1 MQELQNDLE
10 ARLSAA
16 PFFPRSIGSTDA
28 TGQERHP
35 HEIFVT
41 PPPPLA
47 PTGRCGR
54 LGPPGTALPGSPAI
68 ATIWT
73 RIVICLDKGCWAL
86 RSDEHS
92 APTCH
97 GPSLSAEG
105 VLGCPHKLPSPI
117 RPLKVMLSASRLQ
130 RAVAGRLGL
139 QTLAARWKT
148 TTGIVGLPVD
158 EEARPHLEEHYELVL
173 DTIKVIPE
181 TAVYRQTVEKTV
193 QKRLAALRTDASDEE
208 LEQQF
213 GRQLEEEI
221 RVMQGELRL
230 IPKMAGEY
238 GTRSGHVC
246 WLAEGEGRA
255 EWPHPSGLLGPQ
267 G

>member
-1 MQELQNDLE
+1 MWALHNDLKAHLSCGSISALDQQGGRDRSGALF
-10 ARLSAA
+10 ARD
-16 PFFPRSIGSTDA
+16 FC
-28 TGQERHP
+28 HP
-35 HEIFVT
+35 H
-41 PPPPLA
+41 PPLPRQGDA
-47 PTGRCGR
+47 AGRGT
-54 LGPPGTALPGSPAI
+54 PGAALPGSPAI
-68 ATIWT
+68 ATFWT

-92 APTCH
+92 APTYH

-105 VLGCPHKLPSPI
+105 VSGCPRELPSPI
-117 RPLKVMLSASRLQ
+117 RPSKVMLSASRLQ

-193 QKRLAALRTDASDEE
+193 QKRLAALRTDATDEE
-208 LEQQF
+208 LEEQF

-230 IPKMAGEY
+230 IPKMAGEH
-238 GTRSGHVC
+238 GTR
-246 WLAEGEGRA
+246 AGR
-255 EWPHPSGLLGPQ
+255 GCRLGNAWVPTLV
-267 G
+267 